1 MCPRYSNRHVETA
14 GGVLAT
20 IPIASA
26 GRTWNASDDRASPP
40 SMRFGHKLLF
50 FYASPHFLRSPRSET
65 IKLVRRRSP
74 GRAFFRRVFEDETA
88 VGYGLED
95 GKDLFCLK
103 LRPDA
108 VVPGAGF
115 HLAFSAPSR
124 SAVDT
129 FHQSALRIGGQDNGK
144 PGLRSNYG
152 THYYAAFLIDPAPP
166 PLGLRARHTKE
177 QGTSTSA
184 SAARYGLLMRHIRK
198 LQESHST
205 KRRKSLNNGGAD
217 GTRTRELSFEINN
230 LLYCNDPDSP
240 SDPYHP
246 HFLHQILHQL
256 DRKAA

>member
-1 MCPRYSNRHVETA
+1 MATESKRLQRCRLNKHRHRAKRGEVFRATA
-14 GGVLAT
+14 TRHGTRVILLGGEKGLSLIT
-20 IPIASA
+20 P
-26 GRTWNASDDRASPP
+26 
-40 SMRFGHKLLF
+40 
-50 FYASPHFLRSPRSET
+50 
-65 IKLVRRRSP
+65 
-74 GRAFFRRVFEDETA
+74 DERGVT
-88 VGYGLED
+88 
-95 GKDLFCLK
+95 
-103 LRPDA
+103 
-108 VVPGAGF
+108 
-115 HLAFSAPSR
+115 
-124 SAVDT
+124 
-129 FHQSALRIGGQDNGK
+129 
-144 PGLRSNYG
+144 
-152 THYYAAFLIDPAPP
+152 APP

>member
-14 GGVLAT
+14 GGVLAA

-26 GRTWNASDDRASPP
+26 GRTWSASDDRASPP

-50 FYASPHFLRSPRSET
+50 FYASPHFLRSRRSET
-65 IKLVRRRSP
+65 IKRVLRRSP
-74 GRAFFRRVFEDETA
+74 GRAVFRRVFEGETA

-144 PGLRSNYG
+144 PGLRSNYA
-152 THYYAAFLIDPAPP
+152 THYCTRVILLGGEKGLSLITPDERGVTGPP

-217 GTRTRELSFEINN
+217 GRGLG
-230 LLYCNDPDSP
+230 P
-240 SDPYHP
+240 
-246 HFLHQILHQL
+246 
-256 DRKAA
+256 

>member
-1 MCPRYSNRHVETA
+1 MTA
-14 GGVLAT
+14 LAPFNALWPQAFVL
-20 IPIASA
+20 
-26 GRTWNASDDRASPP
+26 
-40 SMRFGHKLLF
+40 
-50 FYASPHFLRSPRSET
+50 
-65 IKLVRRRSP
+65 RSP
-74 GRAFFRRVFEDETA
+74 GRAVFRRVFEDETA

-144 PGLRSNYG
+144 PGLRSNYARTTTLRFSSIPMATESKRLQRCRLNKHRHRAKRGEVFRATATRHG
-152 THYYAAFLIDPAPP
+152 TRVILLGGEKGLSLITPDEREVTAPP

-177 QGTSTSA
+177 QGTFTSA
-184 SAARYGLLMRHIRK
+184 SAARYGLLMRDIRR

-217 GTRTRELSFEINN
+217 GSLEGPVS
-230 LLYCNDPDSP
+230 
-240 SDPYHP
+240 
-246 HFLHQILHQL
+246 
-256 DRKAA
+256 